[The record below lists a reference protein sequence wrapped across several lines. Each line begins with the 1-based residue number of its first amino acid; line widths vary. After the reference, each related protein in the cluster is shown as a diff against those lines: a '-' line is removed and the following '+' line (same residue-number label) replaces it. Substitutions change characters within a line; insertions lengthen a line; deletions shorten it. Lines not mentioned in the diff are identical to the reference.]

1 MLNVKDVFDNVF
13 HLKLLYN
20 LKKKNIS
27 EKVTRWIQSFLEN
40 QSIIIIMLKD
50 ELFKYEIKIKIS

>member
-27 EKVTRWIQSFLEN
+27 EKVTR
-40 QSIIIIMLKD
+40 
-50 ELFKYEIKIKIS
+50 